1 MVFQAYAEAYRF
13 GAERPAHNSPDVL
26 FWLRIHK
33 DLGGILLVTLI
44 APVRT
49 HAVCVLFLTRTAYL
63 AVVNSATAQ
72 IRRFSPGFVG
82 ASVLGTGGGEADGW
96 VNSWVTPL
104 QTSELKPLRIPLH
117 SQRSKRCPACTHIL
131 IKPEQKAQSVLYKI
145 KLVAA
150 NYLPAITVS
159 LPPAQRLTAEAA
171 KKSLGRS
178 VSTAVENSNA
188 GAMHAGRTYPFH
200 LALSNSLCTNP
211 TDVIS

>member
-33 DLGGILLVTLI
+33 DLGGILLVT
-44 APVRT
+44 
-49 HAVCVLFLTRTAYL
+49 
-63 AVVNSATAQ
+63 
-72 IRRFSPGFVG
+72 